1 MKWTIERVVLA
12 ISTLIFIGFGTWL
25 FATPE
30 ALSGIG
36 IQLTE
41 PAARID
47 IRATYG
53 GMELGLSAFL
63 IMCLLRDDWVRI
75 GLVAAGCTIAGF
87 GITRLL
93 AIALEGEGTPL
104 MWSFVAI
111 ELVAAVVI
119 ALVLRR
125 GGEAGSDNS

>member
-1 MKWTIERVVLA
+1 MNWTLERVVLA
-12 ISTLIFIGFGTWL
+12 LSTLIFVGFGTWL

-53 GMELGLSAFL
+53 GMELGFSAFL
-63 IMCLLRDDWVRI
+63 IICLLRDDWVRT

-87 GITRLL
+87 GITRLA

-111 ELVAAVVI
+111 EFVVAVGIAWVV
-119 ALVLRR
+119 RR
-125 GGEAGSDNS
+125 GGQGVADNS

>member
-12 ISTLIFIGFGTWL
+12 ISALTFIGFGTWL

-63 IMCLLRDDWVRI
+63 ILCLLRDEWVRI

-87 GITRLL
+87 GISRLL

-119 ALVLRR
+119 ALVLR
-125 GGEAGSDNS
+125 GGGQGAADNS